1 MRFRSESCSWTWVFL
16 VTGFGQVRIVFLVL
30 AQVFRV
36 LRFTA
41 RVGGRRT
48 PYREWFFSVCVCL
61 CMCLCLC
68 VCVFLCP
75 SLPDSVPPS
84 FPLILPTIPPFRFD
98 WNHRCRHTD
107 TQTQTRDK
115 DTDTQ
120 THTHTLKNHS
130 RYGVPEL
137 INSFFA
143 NLLFINGIA
152 VLAYKCTLG
161 FLDCLLIYRLFTN
174 L

>member
-1 MRFRSESCSWTWVFL
+1 MLSIQSISKYSPEQNTDYGPKRVPGPGCSWSQ
-16 VTGFGQVRIVFLVL
+16 GSSQVQIVFLVL
-30 AQVFRV
+30 VQVFRV

-48 PYREWFFSVCVCL
+48 PYREWFLVCVCL

-84 FPLILPTIPPFRFD
+84 YPLILPTLPPFRFD

-120 THTHTLKNHS
+120 THTHTHTKKPFPVWCPRIDQFLLCK
-130 RYGVPEL
+130 P
-137 INSFFA
+137 SFYQR
-143 NLLFINGIA
+143 N
-152 VLAYKCTLG
+152 CRLG
-161 FLDCLLIYRLFTN
+161 L
-174 L
+174 